1 MNVSS
6 PLLSGL
12 LPVCKLSAMYREA
25 NGVREDAWATLL
37 SGLQGMDPATGLH
50 SPVCLARLA
59 VLVLGTHVKANLALN
74 LSSSPTIRLEI
85 GGSVP
90 NPADPKLA

>member
-1 MNVSS
+1 MCVSS
-6 PLLSGL
+6 PLLPGL

-37 SGLQGMDPATGLH
+37 SGLQGMAPATGLH

-59 VLVLGTHVKANLALN
+59 VLVLGTHVKENLALN
-74 LSSSPTIRLEI
+74 HCSSSAMRLEF
-85 GGSVP
+85 VP
-90 NPADPKLA
+90 VPSSADPKLP

>member
-1 MNVSS
+1 MSS

-25 NGVREDAWATLL
+25 NGVREDAWAIL
-37 SGLQGMDPATGLH
+37 SGVQGMAPATGLH

-59 VLVLGTHVKANLALN
+59 VLVLGTHVTENLALN
-74 LSSSPTIRLEI
+74 RCFSSTMRLEI
-85 GGSVP
+85 GPVP
-90 NPADPKLA
+90 NSADPKLP